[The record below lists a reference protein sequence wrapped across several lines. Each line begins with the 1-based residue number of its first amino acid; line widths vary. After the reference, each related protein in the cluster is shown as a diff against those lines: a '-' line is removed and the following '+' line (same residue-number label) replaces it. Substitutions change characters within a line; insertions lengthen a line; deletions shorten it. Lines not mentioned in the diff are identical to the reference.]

1 MKLFFDQ
8 LPAPFGTIHLVTDG
22 ACMVSLDFKGFE
34 ERLHKL
40 MSKRY
45 ETYELKDRD
54 NPQGFTDR
62 LKAYLDGDVRA
73 VDDIPV
79 DTGGTD
85 FQKSCW
91 ELLRKIPAGETWT
104 YGQMAKI
111 LGNPK
116 ASRAVGITNSL
127 NPVGIVVPCHRVI
140 GASGKLTGYAGGL
153 KVKDWLLR
161 HEAAQGQLI

>member
-8 LPAPFGTIHLVTDG
+8 LPAKFGTIHLVSDG
-22 ACMVSLDFKGFE
+22 ERMVSLDFEGFQ

-45 ETYELKDRD
+45 ETYELVDAD
-54 NPQGFTDR
+54 NPQGFTDV
-62 LKAYLDGDVRA
+62 LKAYLAGDITA
-73 VDDIPV
+73 VDAIPV

-85 FQKSCW
+85 FQQSCW
-91 ELLRKIPAGETWT
+91 QLLRKIPAGETWT

-153 KVKDWLLR
+153 NVKDWLLR
-161 HEAAQGQLI
+161 HEGAQGQLL

>member
-8 LPAPFGTIHLVTDG
+8 LPAKFGTIHLVSDG
-22 ACMVSLDFKGFE
+22 ERMVSLDFKGFE

-45 ETYELKDRD
+45 EAYELVDQD
-54 NPQGFTDR
+54 NPQGFTDI
-62 LKAYLDGDVRA
+62 LKAYLAGDITA
-73 VDDIPV
+73 VDAIPV
-79 DTGGTD
+79 DTGGTE

-104 YGQMAKI
+104 YGQMAKV
-111 LGNPK
+111 LGNPN

-153 KVKDWLLR
+153 NVKDWLLK
-161 HEAAQGQLI
+161 HEGAQGQLL

>member
-8 LPAPFGTIHLVTDG
+8 LPAKFCTIHLVSDG
-22 ACMVSLDFKGFE
+22 ERMVSLDFKGFE

-45 ETYELKDRD
+45 EAYELVDQD
-54 NPQGFTDR
+54 NPQGFTDI
-62 LKAYLDGDVRA
+62 LKAYLAGDITA
-73 VDDIPV
+73 VDAIPV
-79 DTGGTD
+79 DTGGTE

-104 YGQMAKI
+104 YGQMAKV
-111 LGNPK
+111 LGNPN

-153 KVKDWLLR
+153 NVKDWLLK
-161 HEAAQGQLI
+161 HEGAQGQLL